1 MLPSMISTAVRSIIA
16 EIGVFGGTDVWP
28 TICEILICSNDFL
41 DYTTAV
47 VVFANTV
54 DNRTVA
60 ECRQISKDIPATRAF
75 GYEFKSC
82 PTPKCQPV
90 PADMRVH
97 NKGLKVQLRCS
108 LCKWRSSW
116 VKNTEG
122 NKHFQQVSKSRAPQL
137 FWHHFPASTDLQN
150 FFVEITN
157 TERAQVSAFA
167 SGGQSTKGWEKK
179 GKSKRQG
186 EIAME
191 IEHDSHMADYDS
203 DDESMVF
210 D

>member
-1 MLPSMISTAVRSIIA
+1 M
-16 EIGVFGGTDVWP
+16 
-28 TICEILICSNDFL
+28 
-41 DYTTAV
+41 
-47 VVFANTV
+47 
-54 DNRTVA
+54 
-60 ECRQISKDIPATRAF
+60 
-75 GYEFKSC
+75 
-82 PTPKCQPV
+82 
-90 PADMRVH
+90 
-97 NKGLKVQLRCS
+97 
-108 LCKWRSSW
+108 
-116 VKNTEG
+116 KNTEG